1 MESGIKYRDYRDAF
15 TNPTL
20 IDVNSVNIGDRA
32 RDIKSYQQQRSN
44 ISHQMSR
51 EDRIQYEKIQRYKE
65 QQEKQRLSRL
75 QRDDTQITNHY
86 ERVHKLLIR

>member
-1 MESGIKYRDYRDAF
+1 
-15 TNPTL
+15 
-20 IDVNSVNIGDRA
+20 
-32 RDIKSYQQQRSN
+32 
-44 ISHQMSR
+44 MSR
-51 EDRIQYEKIQRYKE
+51 EERIQYEKIQRYKE